1 MRRFLAAMRFLT
13 VIPFPV
19 NWGTDESSLV
29 GSTVFFPVVGL
40 LIGLVAAGIAACA
53 ARWLPGG
60 LAAALVIVALLAVS
74 GGLHMDGLSDTA
86 DGLLSARPRE
96 RALEIMRDSHVGA
109 MGVIA
114 VVSALMLKFA
124 AMASLP
130 AAELW
135 RTALLMPIAGRA
147 ALVVTIALLPYAR
160 PEGGLAAPF
169 YRRRSM
175 LAAVWA
181 EVFLFVAAW
190 LVLDVAGLVAAC
202 ASLAAVLIF
211 SVYTYRRIGGATGDT
226 LGAACEIAE
235 LVPAVAMAAWYF
247 HARGPL

>member
-1 MRRFLAAMRFLT
+1 
-13 VIPFPV
+13 
-19 NWGTDESSLV
+19 
-29 GSTVFFPVVGL
+29 
-40 LIGLVAAGIAACA
+40 
-53 ARWLPGG
+53 
-60 LAAALVIVALLAVS
+60 
-74 GGLHMDGLSDTA
+74 MDGLSDTA

-114 VVSALMLKFA
+114 IVCVLMLKFA
-124 AMASLP
+124 AVASLP

-135 RTALLMPIAGRA
+135 RTALLMPVAGRA

-181 EVFLFVAAW
+181 EVILLLTAW
-190 LVLDVAGLVAAC
+190 LVLDMAGLVAAC

-211 SVYTYRRIGGATGDT
+211 SVYTWRRIGGATGDT

-247 HARGPL
+247 HARRSLCEPVS

>member
-1 MRRFLAAMRFLT
+1 MRRFVAAMRFLT
-13 VIPFPV
+13 VIPFPGT
-19 NWGTDESSLV
+19 WGADEASLA
-29 GSTVFFPVVGL
+29 GSTVYFPAVGL
-40 LIGLVAAGIAACA
+40 LIGLGAAGISACA
-53 ARWLPGG
+53 VRWLPAG

-114 VVSALMLKFA
+114 IVCALMLKFA
-124 AMASLP
+124 ALASLP
-130 AAELW
+130 AEKLW
-135 RTALLMPIAGRA
+135 RTALLMPVAGRV

-175 LAAVWA
+175 LAALAA
-181 EVFLFVAAW
+181 EVILLATAW
-190 LVLDVAGLVAAC
+190 LVLDMAGLIAAC

-211 SVYTYRRIGGATGDT
+211 AVYICRRIGGATGDT

-235 LVPAVAMAAWYF
+235 LIPAMAMAACCF
-247 HARGPL
+247 QAGGHL

>member
-13 VIPFPV
+13 VIPFPGT
-19 NWGTDESSLV
+19 WGADESSLA
-29 GSTVFFPVVGL
+29 GSTVFFPAVGL
-40 LIGLVAAGIAACA
+40 LIGFGAAGIAACA

-60 LAAALVIVALLAVS
+60 LAAAVVIVALLAVS

-86 DGLLSARPRE
+86 DGLLSARPRA
-96 RALEIMRDSHVGA
+96 RSLEIMRDSHVGA

-114 VVSALMLKFA
+114 IVCMLMLKFA
-124 AMASLP
+124 ALASLP
-130 AAELW
+130 ATELW
-135 RTALLMPIAGRA
+135 RTALLMPVAGRT
-147 ALVVTIALLPYAR
+147 ALVITVALLPYAR

-175 LAAVWA
+175 LAALAA
-181 EVFLFVAAW
+181 EFVLLVTAW
-190 LVLDVAGLVAAC
+190 LVLGLAGAIAAC

-211 SVYTYRRIGGATGDT
+211 SIYTYRRIGGATGDT

-235 LVPAVAMAAWYF
+235 MVPAIAMAAWYF
-247 HARGPL
+247 QIGGQP

>member
-13 VIPFPV
+13 VIPFPGS
-19 NWGTDESSLV
+19 WGADEPSLA

-40 LIGLVAAGIAACA
+40 LIGLVAAGIAVCA

-60 LAAALVIVALLAVS
+60 LPAALVVAALLAGS

-109 MGVIA
+109 MGVMA
-114 VVSALMLKFA
+114 VVCVLMLKFA

-135 RTALLMPIAGRA
+135 RTALLMPVAGRA
-147 ALVVTIALLPYAR
+147 ALVVSIALLPYAR
-160 PEGGLAAPF
+160 PEGGLAALF
-169 YRRRSM
+169 YRRRS
-175 LAAVWA
+175 LVAALWA
-181 EVFLFVAAW
+181 EVFLLLTAW
-190 LVLDVAGLVAAC
+190 FVLDMAGLVAAC
-202 ASLAAVLIF
+202 AALAAVLIF
-211 SVYTYRRIGGATGDT
+211 SAYTWRRIGGATGDT
-226 LGAACEIAE
+226 LGASCEIAE
-235 LVPAVAMAAWYF
+235 LVSAVAMAACYF
-247 HARGPL
+247 HAEGRS